1 MPLIECTLIKGYD
14 SQVRKRLAERVTDA
28 ACSSIGAASDF
39 VTVTIK
45 EVDPDNYMRGRISR
59 VPASAPKPAE
69 DIVRGF
75 LAAMEARDLDAA
87 KSHLSDD
94 FTMTF
99 PGNTRFAELGELV
112 AWARQRYQSVSKSY
126 EGFETAFHG
135 TRSTVFCFGTL
146 SGSWP
151 DSTRFSDIRFIDRFE
166 LEGETIVSQMVWNDM
181 AEMKPA

>member
-1 MPLIECTLIKGYD
+1 MPLIECTLIKGYE

-45 EVDPDNYMRGRISR
+45 EVDPDNYMRGRTSR
-59 VPASAPKPAE
+59 VPASAPTPAE

-99 PGNTRFAELGELV
+99 PGNARFAELEELV
-112 AWARQRYQSVSKSY
+112 VWARQRYRSVSKSY
-126 EGFETAFHG
+126 EGFDTAFHG

-146 SGSWP
+146 SGSLL
-151 DSTRFSDIRFIDRFE
+151 DGTRFSDIRFIDRFE
-166 LEGETIVSQMVWNDM
+166 LEDETIVSQMVWNDM